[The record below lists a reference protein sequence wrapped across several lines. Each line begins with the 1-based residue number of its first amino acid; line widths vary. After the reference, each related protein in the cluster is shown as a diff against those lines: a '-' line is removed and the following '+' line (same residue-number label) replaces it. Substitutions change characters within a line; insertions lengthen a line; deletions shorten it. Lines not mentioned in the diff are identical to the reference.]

1 MSLFFIVG
9 LIHDSNNQSQNKLRI
24 FGTSTANNTEDPS
37 TCTFNTL
44 YLLHGLNDVLYLFLS
59 TFIFP
64 LYKKSH
70 LSKRTNGNCMTHGEK
85 KILDESHKQD

>member
-9 LIHDSNNQSQNKLRI
+9 LIHDSNNQSQNKLSI

-44 YLLHGLNDVLYLFLS
+44 HLLHGFNGVLCLFLS
-59 TFIFP
+59 AFIFP

-70 LSKRTNGNCMTHGEK
+70 LSKRTNGNWMKHGEK
-85 KILDESHKQD
+85 NILG